1 MNIHNQYDTNGFFLF
16 MKNHWSRLKAEGLTT
31 SFALT
36 YLHNL
41 WKSLPED
48 QKNQWRSDAMVADLT
63 QIFTDLNLQ
72 T

>member
-1 MNIHNQYDTNGFFLF
+1 MNIHTEFDRNAYFLF

-36 YLHNL
+36 YLHNM
-41 WKSLPED
+41 WKCLSED
-48 QKNQWRSDAMVADLT
+48 EKNKWRSDAMVADMT
-63 QIFTDLNLQ
+63 QILSDLNLQ